1 VLAGLIGA
9 WIWWP
14 VGVAVGGVSLL
25 LLMTHRCPDRKLIRI
40 PGAITAPAD
49 GVCRLASE
57 HADQAMGLTIYPR
70 LFSCR
75 VLRSPISGKVVLVN
89 FDANA
94 QHLEIAG
101 EFGTCR
107 LTISGGYRLFGL
119 PVRIEKGQEIDAG
132 EAIGL
137 VPPGGSIILEVASC
151 VTPKVNDGQAVVGGD
166 SIVAIAHED
175 EIRTG
180 RWRSTSENGLPKLA
194 ETG

>member
-1 VLAGLIGA
+1 
-9 WIWWP
+9 
-14 VGVAVGGVSLL
+14 
-25 LLMTHRCPDRKLIRI
+25 
-40 PGAITAPAD
+40 
-49 GVCRLASE
+49 
-57 HADQAMGLTIYPR
+57 MGLTISPR

-119 PVRIEKGQEIDAG
+119 PVCIEKGQEIDAG
-132 EAIGL
+132 EPIGL
-137 VPPGGSIILEVASC
+137 IPPGGSITLEVPSD
-151 VTPKVNDGQAVVGGD
+151 VTPKVSDRQFVVGGK

-175 EIRTG
+175 EVRTG
-180 RWRSTSENGLPKLA
+180 RWRSSAENGLPALA